1 MTSTEKTIRAFV
13 AAMLPADVQEALVL
27 IARDL
32 AATRGLGERTLRWV
46 RPEGLHLT
54 FHFES
59 ALPIKKVDDVLRAM
73 KRAADRLTPIDL
85 RARGIGAFPNV
96 RRPRVVWAGVEGDL
110 EALSRLAR
118 GVEREMKAIGLR
130 PDKPFKPH
138 LTLGRVRD
146 GVSGAG
152 LEALSEALISFGTT
166 VPTASNFTVNQLT
179 FVQSTLDPSG
189 SIYNYLGTAELAGK
203 PE

>member
-1 MTSTEKTIRAFV
+1 MTSTDMTIRAFV

-27 IARDL
+27 IAREL
-32 AATRGLGERTLRWV
+32 AATTGLGERTLRWV
-46 RPEGLHLT
+46 RPESLHLT
-54 FHFES
+54 FHFEA

-73 KRAADRLTPIDL
+73 ERAADRLTPIEL

-118 GVEREMKAIGLR
+118 GVEREMKAIGLK
-130 PDKPFKPH
+130 PAKPFKPH

-146 GVSGAG
+146 GVSGAE

-166 VPTASNFTVNQLT
+166 VPTASNFIVNQLT
-179 FVQSTLDPSG
+179 LVQSTLDPGG
-189 SIYNYLGTAELAGK
+189 SNYTYLGTADFARRPK
-203 PE
+203 